1 MFVLRPIVVAM
12 GACMLQACM
21 TAPHARDDVAASAP
35 IAAPTAAPVTVAET
49 PQLAIQPVMR
59 VSHSANQSAATFYQL
74 GKYHSERG
82 NLDFARSAYEA
93 SITLDGQQLD
103 ARNALAALD
112 ATQGKLDA
120 AKALLIQIV
129 ADFPEVAH
137 PYNNLGYVYYLQSNF
152 EAAERTLQRAIAL
165 DAGNERARNNLNAVN
180 IALARLGNRV
190 TVQLALVQ
198 SSAEPAAEPVA
209 QLPQEIIPLT
219 LPLVQA
225 DPTDQP
231 VAKISEPVAVEA
243 ATELAAAATPLE
255 TRTQGLAII
264 SPPLEQMAAE
274 RVEPQARKELVQI
287 VPYVFELRLKQPN
300 DTVLADVK
308 LAKPEFAS
316 AAAEVLATVLPSVLP
331 KVLPSVQMRV
341 APSKTLRIDV
351 ANGNGVTGMAKR
363 ISNVLNR
370 QGISVSRLSNELPY
384 KQLETKIHY
393 RAGFEKAA
401 ANLKTALKGHA
412 VAVLTP
418 TLSGNSDV
426 RLVLGKDAITYM
438 ALIESM
444 SSDTVL
450 AMNTLAD

>member
-35 IAAPTAAPVTVAET
+35 ITAPTATPATVAET
-49 PQLAIQPVMR
+49 PQLAVQPVMR

-198 SSAEPAAEPVA
+198 PAAEPAA

-225 DPTDQP
+225 APADQQ
-231 VAKISEPVAVEA
+231 VAKPSEPVAVEA
-243 ATELAAAATPLE
+243 ASALAAAAPIE

-264 SPPLEQMAAE
+264 SPPLEQVAE
-274 RVEPQARKELVQI
+274 RIEPQASKELVQI
-287 VPYVFELRLKQPN
+287 VPYVYELRLKQPN
-300 DTVLADVK
+300 ATVLAGMK
-308 LAKPEFAS
+308 NTKPEFAS
-316 AAAEVLATVLPSVLP
+316 AAAEVLATVLPSLLP
-331 KVLPSVQMRV
+331 KVLPSLPMRV
-341 APSKTLRIDV
+341 TIGKNTRIEV

-363 ISNVLNR
+363 ISNVLNL

-393 RAGFEKAA
+393 RAGFEKTA
-401 ANLKTALKGHA
+401 ANLKDALKGHA

-418 TLSGNSDV
+418 TLSANSDV
-426 RLVLGKDAITYM
+426 RLVLGRDAIAHM
-438 ALIESM
+438 ALLESM
-444 SSDTVL
+444 SGDTVL

>member
-12 GACMLQACM
+12 GACLLQACM
-21 TAPHARDDVAASAP
+21 TAPHAKDDLAASKST
-35 IAAPTAAPVTVAET
+35 AAPTAAPVTVAET

-112 ATQGKLDA
+112 ATQGKLDS
-120 AKALLIQIV
+120 AKALLVQIV
-129 ADFPEVAH
+129 ADFPEIAH

-152 EAAERTLQRAIAL
+152 EAAERTLQRAIVL

-180 IALARLGNRV
+180 IALARLGNRD
-190 TVQLALVQ
+190 TVQLALAQ
-198 SSAEPAAEPVA
+198 TAAEPAAEPAA

-225 DPTDQP
+225 APTDQP
-231 VAKISEPVAVEA
+231 VAKTSEPVAVEA

-316 AAAEVLATVLPSVLP
+316 AAAEVLATVLPSVM
-331 KVLPSVQMRV
+331 PSVQMRV
-341 APSKTLRIDV
+341 APSKTLRIEV

>member
-21 TAPHARDDVAASAP
+21 TTPHTKDEVAASIP
-35 IAAPTAAPVTVAET
+35 TAAPTAAPATVAEI

-74 GKYHSERG
+74 GKYHLEHG

-120 AKALLIQIV
+120 AKALLVQIV

-165 DAGNERARNNLNAVN
+165 DAGNARARNNLNAVH
-180 IALARLGNRV
+180 IALARLGNRD
-190 TVQLALVQ
+190 TVALA
-198 SSAEPAAEPVA
+198 
-209 QLPQEIIPLT
+209 
-219 LPLVQA
+219 QA
-225 DPTDQP
+225 
-231 VAKISEPVAVEA
+231 SEPVMVTAAVTAEVT
-243 ATELAAAATPLE
+243 ATAPVE

-264 SPPLEQMAAE
+264 SPPLELTVSE

-300 DTVLADVK
+300 ATVLADVK
-308 LAKPEFAS
+308 NTKFEFAS
-316 AAAEVLATVLPSVLP
+316 AAADLLATVLPSVR
-331 KVLPSVQMRV
+331 PSVPMRV
-341 APSKTLRIDV
+341 IPSKTSRIEV

-393 RAGFEKAA
+393 RAGFEKTA
-401 ANLKTALKGHA
+401 ANLKNALKGHA

-418 TLSGNSDV
+418 TLSANSDV
-426 RLVLGKDAITYM
+426 RLVLGRDAM
-438 ALIESM
+438 AHLALLESM
-444 SSDTVL
+444 SGDTVL
-450 AMNTLAD
+450 ALNTLAD

>member
-1 MFVLRPIVVAM
+1 MFVLRPIVAAM

-21 TAPHARDDVAASAP
+21 TTPHTTDEVAAAP
-35 IAAPTAAPVTVAET
+35 ATVAEI

-93 SITLDGQQLD
+93 SITMDGQQLD

-120 AKALLIQIV
+120 AKALLVQIV
-129 ADFPEVAH
+129 ADFPEEAH

-165 DAGNERARNNLNAVN
+165 DASNERARNNLNAVN
-180 IALARLGNRV
+180 IALARLGNRD
-190 TVQLALVQ
+190 TVQLA
-198 SSAEPAAEPVA
+198 
-209 QLPQEIIPLT
+209 QEIKPLT

-225 DPTDQP
+225 APADP
-231 VAKISEPVAVEA
+231 
-243 ATELAAAATPLE
+243 L
-255 TRTQGLAII
+255 LAII
-264 SPPLEQMAAE
+264 SPPLKLTVSE

-300 DTVLADVK
+300 ATVFADVK
-308 LAKPEFAS
+308 NTKPEFVS

-331 KVLPSVQMRV
+331 KVRPSVPMRV
-341 APSKTLRIDV
+341 TVGTNSRIEV

-393 RAGFEKAA
+393 RAGFEKTA
-401 ANLKTALKGHA
+401 ANLKDALKGHA

-418 TLSGNSDV
+418 TLSANSDV
-426 RLVLGKDAITYM
+426 RLVLGRDAIAHM
-438 ALIESM
+438 ALLESM
-444 SSDTVL
+444 SGDTVL
-450 AMNTLAD
+450 ALNTLAD

>member
-1 MFVLRPIVVAM
+1 MFVLRPIVAAM

-21 TAPHARDDVAASAP
+21 TTPHTKDEVAASIP
-35 IAAPTAAPVTVAET
+35 TAAPTAAPATVAEI

-74 GKYHSERG
+74 GKYHSESG

-93 SITLDGQQLD
+93 SITLNGQQLD

-180 IALARLGNRV
+180 IALARLGNRD
-190 TVQLALVQ
+190 TVQLA
-198 SSAEPAAEPVA
+198 
-209 QLPQEIIPLT
+209 QEIKPLT

-225 DPTDQP
+225 APADPR
-231 VAKISEPVAVEA
+231 VAITSEPVAVEA
-243 ATELAAAATPLE
+243 AAVLAAAAPIE
-255 TRTQGLAII
+255 TRTQGLALI
-264 SPPLEQMAAE
+264 SPPLALTVSE

-300 DTVLADVK
+300 ATVLADVK
-308 LAKPEFAS
+308 NTKPEFAS
-316 AAAEVLATVLPSVLP
+316 AAADVLATVLPRVLP
-331 KVLPSVQMRV
+331 KVLPSLPMRV
-341 APSKTLRIDV
+341 TVGKNSRIEV

-363 ISNVLNR
+363 ISNVLNL
-370 QGISVSRLSNELPY
+370 QGISVSRLSNERPY
-384 KQLETKIHY
+384 KQLETKIYY
-393 RAGFEKAA
+393 RAGFEKTA
-401 ANLKTALKGHA
+401 ANLKEALKGHA

-418 TLSGNSDV
+418 TLSANSDV
-426 RLVLGKDAITYM
+426 RLVLGRDAIAHM
-438 ALIESM
+438 ALLESM
-444 SSDTVL
+444 SGDTVL
-450 AMNTLAD
+450 ALNTLAD

>member
-1 MFVLRPIVVAM
+1 MFVLRPLVVAM
-12 GACMLQACM
+12 GACLLQACM
-21 TAPHARDDVAASAP
+21 TTPTAHETAALL
-35 IAAPTAAPVTVAET
+35 APTAAPPATVAET
-49 PQLAIQPVMR
+49 PPLAIQPVMR

-74 GKYHSERG
+74 GKYHLERG

-120 AKALLIQIV
+120 AKALLVQIV

-180 IALARLGNRV
+180 IALARLGNRD
-190 TVQLALVQ
+190 TVQLALAQ
-198 SSAEPAAEPVA
+198 PAAQPAE
-209 QLPQEIIPLT
+209 QLPQEIKPVT

-225 DPTDQP
+225 DPADQP
-231 VAKISEPVAVEA
+231 VTKTSEPVAVDVAVEA
-243 ATELAAAATPLE
+243 ATALAAATPIE

-264 SPPLEQMAAE
+264 SPPPELTVAE
-274 RVEPQARKELVQI
+274 RVEPQASKELVQI

-300 DTVLADVK
+300 ATVLAA
-308 LAKPEFAS
+308 AKPEKPIAATATFMPTAVS
-316 AAAEVLATVLPSVLP
+316 AVLETPLPTVLPSI
-331 KVLPSVQMRV
+331 
-341 APSKTLRIDV
+341 TLALSSRIEV

-363 ISNVLNR
+363 ISGVLGR

-393 RAGFEKAA
+393 RAGFEKTAV
-401 ANLKTALKGHA
+401 NLKNALKGHA
-412 VAVLTP
+412 VVVLTP
-418 TLSGNSDV
+418 SLSLKADV
-426 RLVLGKDAITYM
+426 RLVLGKDAIAHI

>member
-12 GACMLQACM
+12 GACLLQACM
-21 TAPHARDDVAASAP
+21 TPPHARDEVAASAP
-35 IAAPTAAPVTVAET
+35 ITAPTATPATVAET
-49 PQLAIQPVMR
+49 PKLAVQPVMR

-93 SITLDGQQLD
+93 SLTLDGQQLD
-103 ARNALAALD
+103 ARSALAALD

-120 AKALLIQIV
+120 AKDLLIQIV
-129 ADFPEVAH
+129 ADFPDVAY

-165 DAGNERARNNLNAVN
+165 DAGNERTRNNLNAVN
-180 IALARLGNRV
+180 IALARLGNRD
-190 TVQLALVQ
+190 TLALAQ
-198 SSAEPAAEPVA
+198 PAA
-209 QLPQEIIPLT
+209 QLPQEIKPLT

-225 DPTDQP
+225 DPADQQVVKSSAP
-231 VAKISEPVAVEA
+231 VAVAVAVAVEA
-243 ATELAAAATPLE
+243 AAELAAAAPIE

-264 SPPLEQMAAE
+264 SPPLEQVAV
-274 RVEPQARKELVQI
+274 RVEPQARMEVVQI
-287 VPYVFELRLKQPN
+287 VPYVFELRLKQPIPP
-300 DTVLADVK
+300 VLADVK
-308 LAKPEFAS
+308 PAKPEFAS
-316 AAAEVLATVLPSVLP
+316 AVADVLATVPPSVP
-331 KVLPSVQMRV
+331 MRV
-341 APSKTLRIDV
+341 IPSKTSRIEV

-393 RAGFEKAA
+393 RAGFEKTA
-401 ANLKTALKGHA
+401 ANLKDALKGHA

-418 TLSGNSDV
+418 TLSANSDV
-426 RLVLGKDAITYM
+426 RLVLGRDAIAHM
-438 ALIESM
+438 ALLESM

-450 AMNTLAD
+450 ALNTLAD

>member
-21 TAPHARDDVAASAP
+21 TPPHARDDVAAP
-35 IAAPTAAPVTVAET
+35 KPTAAPTAAPVTVAEI

-82 NLDFARSAYEA
+82 SLDFARSAYEA

-129 ADFPEVAH
+129 ADFPEEAH
-137 PYNNLGYVYYLQSNF
+137 PYNNLGYVYFLQSNF

-180 IALARLGNRV
+180 IALARLGNRD
-190 TVQLALVQ
+190 TVQVALAQ
-198 SSAEPAAEPVA
+198 SAAEPAAEPVA
-209 QLPQEIIPLT
+209 QLPQEIISLT

-225 DPTDQP
+225 APADQP
-231 VAKISEPVAVEA
+231 VAKTSETVAVEA
-243 ATELAAAATPLE
+243 AIELAAAATPLE

-264 SPPLEQMAAE
+264 SPPLEQVAE
-274 RVEPQARKELVQI
+274 RVEPQARQELVQI
-287 VPYVFELRLKQPN
+287 VPYVFELRLKQPIA
-300 DTVLADVK
+300 TVLAD
-308 LAKPEFAS
+308 AKIEKPVPATATPTAVSVVPETP
-316 AAAEVLATVLPSVLP
+316 LPTVLPSF
-331 KVLPSVQMRV
+331 
-341 APSKTLRIDV
+341 TLAFTSRIEV

-363 ISNVLNR
+363 ISGVLGR
-370 QGISVSRLSNELPY
+370 QGINVSRLSNERPY

-393 RAGFEKAA
+393 RTGFEKTAA
-401 ANLKTALKGHA
+401 GLKNALKGHA
-412 VAVLTP
+412 EMVLTP
-418 TLSGNSDV
+418 SLSLKADV
-426 RLVLGKDAITYM
+426 RLVLGKDAIAHM
-438 ALIESM
+438 ALIEGT

>member
-21 TAPHARDDVAASAP
+21 TTPHTKDEVAASIP
-35 IAAPTAAPVTVAET
+35 TAAPTAAPATVAEI

-74 GKYHSERG
+74 GKYHLERG

-120 AKALLIQIV
+120 AKALLVQIV

-165 DAGNERARNNLNAVN
+165 DAGNARARNNLNAVN
-180 IALARLGNRV
+180 IALARLGNRG
-190 TVQLALVQ
+190 TVALA
-198 SSAEPAAEPVA
+198 
-209 QLPQEIIPLT
+209 
-219 LPLVQA
+219 QA
-225 DPTDQP
+225 
-231 VAKISEPVAVEA
+231 SEPVMVTAAVTAEVT
-243 ATELAAAATPLE
+243 ATAPVE

-264 SPPLEQMAAE
+264 SPPLELTVSE

-300 DTVLADVK
+300 ATVLADVK
-308 LAKPEFAS
+308 NTKFEFAS
-316 AAAEVLATVLPSVLP
+316 AAADLLATVLPSVR
-331 KVLPSVQMRV
+331 PSVPMRV
-341 APSKTLRIDV
+341 IPSKTSRIEV

-393 RAGFEKAA
+393 RAGFEKTA
-401 ANLKTALKGHA
+401 ANLKNALKGHA

-418 TLSGNSDV
+418 TLSANSDV
-426 RLVLGKDAITYM
+426 RLVLGRDAM
-438 ALIESM
+438 AHLALLESM
-444 SSDTVL
+444 SGDTVL
-450 AMNTLAD
+450 ALNTLAD

>member
-12 GACMLQACM
+12 GACLLQACM
-21 TAPHARDDVAASAP
+21 TPPHAKDDLAASKST
-35 IAAPTAAPVTVAET
+35 AAPTATPVTVAET

-198 SSAEPAAEPVA
+198 PAAEPAA

-225 DPTDQP
+225 APADQQ
-231 VAKISEPVAVEA
+231 VAKPSEPVAVEA
-243 ATELAAAATPLE
+243 ASALAAAAPIE

-264 SPPLEQMAAE
+264 SPPLEQVAE
-274 RVEPQARKELVQI
+274 RIEPQASKELVQI
-287 VPYVFELRLKQPN
+287 VPYVYELRLKQPN
-300 DTVLADVK
+300 ATVLAGMK
-308 LAKPEFAS
+308 NTKPEFAS
-316 AAAEVLATVLPSVLP
+316 AAVEVLATVLPSVLP
-331 KVLPSVQMRV
+331 KMLPSLPMRV
-341 APSKTLRIDV
+341 TVGKNSRIEV

-363 ISNVLNR
+363 ISNVLNL

-393 RAGFEKAA
+393 RAGFEKTA
-401 ANLKTALKGHA
+401 ANLKDALKGHA

-418 TLSGNSDV
+418 TLSANSDV
-426 RLVLGKDAITYM
+426 RLVLGRDAIAHM
-438 ALIESM
+438 ALLESM

-450 AMNTLAD
+450 ARNTLAD

>member
-21 TAPHARDDVAASAP
+21 TAPHAKDEVAASP
-35 IAAPTAAPVTVAET
+35 PTAAPTAAPATVAET

-59 VSHSANQSAATFYQL
+59 VSHSANQSAATYYQL

-120 AKALLIQIV
+120 AKALLVQIV
-129 ADFPEVAH
+129 TDFPEVAH

-180 IALARLGNRV
+180 IALARLGNRD
-190 TVQLALVQ
+190 TVQVALVQ
-198 SSAEPAAEPVA
+198 PAA

-225 DPTDQP
+225 APADLQ
-231 VAKISEPVAVEA
+231 VAKPSEPVAVEA
-243 ATELAAAATPLE
+243 ASALAAATPIE

-264 SPPLEQMAAE
+264 SPPPELTVAE
-274 RVEPQARKELVQI
+274 RIEPQASKELVQI
-287 VPYVFELRLKQPN
+287 VPYVYELRLKQPN
-300 DTVLADVK
+300 ATVFAA
-308 LAKPEFAS
+308 AKPEKPVAATATVAPTAVS
-316 AAAEVLATVLPSVLP
+316 AVLETPSPTVLPSI
-331 KVLPSVQMRV
+331 
-341 APSKTLRIDV
+341 TLALSSRIEV

-363 ISNVLNR
+363 ISGVLGR
-370 QGISVSRLSNELPY
+370 QGINVSRLSNELPY

-393 RAGFEKAA
+393 RAGFEKTAA
-401 ANLKTALKGHA
+401 GLKNALNGHA
-412 VAVLTP
+412 VVVLTP
-418 TLSGNSDV
+418 SLSLKADV
-426 RLVLGKDAITYM
+426 RLVLGRDAIAHM
-438 ALIESM
+438 ASIEGT